1 MILKFQQGG
10 ASLAPLVSYQPVTV
24 TGGATAKTGVA
35 STAPKKSNSDADL
48 TDKDLLKML
57 EKLDGLPND
66 MAILTKSLQNFYIDQ
81 KYGSGVNTSNIESRY
96 IQILNDMKVANFN
109 KKEYDNAF
117 EIVSKNGGIN
127 EYAINERGQIYC
139 INSETKDFKLMNI
152 EELKSSKE
160 YIPLTNSE
168 LLYYRAQSPD
178 MANKNNILKI
188 VKNGVSMEMVTKTIT
203 DIISK
208 LGTTQETNQGYGK
221 VKAGQIVSGINDFM
235 QAVKQASA
243 EKHNGTIH
251 DLYKYKY
258 LTKDQTE
265 QANQAMVY
273 IYASLPENMKSL
285 LKIKSGKFSDKGA
298 TELIQTLVAA
308 QIDTTKDFTLELEGG
323 PTAKSNSKSNGTSK
337 DDTDLKTSL
346 PLNIQKGIGGVD
358 SFIDVDRGDGIHM
371 SVKGTQYNLIN
382 TPDGKSIMDTSLATM
397 LNESGLQGIVKDLRN
412 IQFGDQKLSPEALS
426 QITYNN
432 TGVTRANLPIKPDG
446 SVNLELLESYEQAE
460 RELDMLRDKSPEK
473 IKEIYDKY
481 GILELLNSDGS
492 YNQRKFAPFMVTEGY
507 TTDALSGLKNSNFVK
522 EYKGDEDSAIALIQ
536 KSLAIGESK
545 DIQMPDVDA
554 FEWYNPAD
562 WFGWTDTIYKGVIYI
577 PIDNN
582 VNAAVYGANQSL
594 DYNEAMQQEEK
605 YQNFEKNSNQRSTDS
620 SVLNI

>member
-168 LLYYRAQSPD
+168 LLYYRAQSPG

-285 LKIKSGKFSDKGA
+285 LKIKSGKFSDEGA
-298 TELIQTLVAA
+298 KELMQTLVAA
-308 QIDTTKDFTLELEGG
+308 QIDNTKDFTLDLEGG
-323 PTAKSNSKSNGTSK
+323 PTAKSNAKSNGTTK
-337 DDTDLKTSL
+337 DGTDLKTSL
-346 PLNIQKGIGGVD
+346 PLNVQKGIGGY
-358 SFIDVDRGDGIHM
+358 IQPMIVDRGDGTEMNIT
-371 SVKGTQYNLIN
+371 GTYYQQLKTPEGKTIIN
-382 TPDGKSIMDTSLATM
+382 TSLESM
-397 LNESGLQGIVKDLRN
+397 LADSGLQSIVKN
-412 IQFGDQKLSPEALS
+412 INNITFGDQKLTNEQLAN
-426 QITYNN
+426 ITYNN
-432 TGVTRANLPIKPDG
+432 TGVIRANLPVNEDG
-446 SVNLELLESYEQAE
+446 SVRLDILEDFQKAEAEVELLGKNASTEAIANIYKEYG
-460 RELDMLRDKSPEK
+460 LDD
-473 IKEIYDKY
+473 
-481 GILELLNSDGS
+481 LLNHDGS
-492 YNQRKFAPFMVTEGY
+492 LNKKRFAPFIVTEGY
-507 TTDALSGLKNSNFVK
+507 TTENNGITNSSYVYKVKNPT
-522 EYKGDEDSAIALIQ
+522 EQQIDLIK
-536 KSLAIGESK
+536 KSLTVGTGK
-545 DIQMPDVDA
+545 DKEVPDIDT
-554 FEWYNPAD
+554 FSWYNPFD
-562 WFGWTDTIYKGVIYI
+562 WFGVEDIYRAAIYI
-577 PIDNN
+577 PINNN
-582 VNAAVYGANQSL
+582 VNSAVYGADQEL
-594 DYNEAMQQEEK
+594 DYDEAHQQEIK
-605 YQNFEKNSNQRSTDS
+605 YRNFEKASRMNSTSADI
-620 SVLNI
+620 L

>member
-285 LKIKSGKFSDKGA
+285 LKIKSGKFSDEGA
-298 TELIQTLVAA
+298 KELMQTLVAA
-308 QIDTTKDFTLELEGG
+308 QIDNTKDFTLDLEGG
-323 PTAKSNSKSNGTSK
+323 PTAKSNAKSNGTTK
-337 DDTDLKTSL
+337 DGTDLKTSL
-346 PLNIQKGIGGVD
+346 PLNVQKGIGGY
-358 SFIDVDRGDGIHM
+358 IQPMIVDRGDGTEMNIT
-371 SVKGTQYNLIN
+371 GTYYQQLK
-382 TPDGKSIMDTSLATM
+382 TPEGKTITNTSLESM
-397 LNESGLQGIVKDLRN
+397 LADSGLQSIVKN
-412 IQFGDQKLSPEALS
+412 INNITFGDQKLTNEQLAN
-426 QITYNN
+426 ITYNN
-432 TGVTRANLPIKPDG
+432 TGVIRANLPVNEDG
-446 SVNLELLESYEQAE
+446 SVRLDILEDFQKAEAEVELLGKNASIEAIANIYKEYG
-460 RELDMLRDKSPEK
+460 LDD
-473 IKEIYDKY
+473 
-481 GILELLNSDGS
+481 LLNHDGS
-492 YNQRKFAPFMVTEGY
+492 LNKKRFAPFIVTEGY
-507 TTDALSGLKNSNFVK
+507 TTENNGITNSSYVYKVKNPT
-522 EYKGDEDSAIALIQ
+522 EQQIDLIK
-536 KSLAIGESK
+536 KSLTVGTGK
-545 DIQMPDVDA
+545 DKEVPDIDT
-554 FEWYNPAD
+554 FSWYNPFD
-562 WFGWTDTIYKGVIYI
+562 WFGVEDIYRAAIYI
-577 PIDNN
+577 PINNN
-582 VNAAVYGANQSL
+582 VNSAVYGADQEL
-594 DYNEAMQQEEK
+594 DYDEAHQQEIK
-605 YQNFEKNSNQRSTDS
+605 YRNFEKASRMNSTSADI
-620 SVLNI
+620 L